1 MKNIAEILKD
11 CPKGTKLYSP
21 IFGEVEL
28 EKVSRTSITV
38 RESCN
43 KMLLEFYADG
53 RWHYNGECMLFPS
66 KDNRDWDNFCPFKDA
81 FKEGDV
87 LYIDCNDD
95 EDINEQNQYIFIL
108 KQINEGHIN
117 SYCYINGTNQ
127 SKFEECWLA
136 DIEYIPRFATE
147 EEKEKL
153 FKAIKDNGYRWN
165 AETKTLEKLI
175 VPKFKV
181 GDRIQFN
188 NERPIRIIKSLEYD
202 RYRLD
207 NGCYIKF
214 GNEGAYKLLKFNIS
228 TLKPF
233 DKVLVRDYN
242 SHHWRCALYER
253 YDNTR
258 DIMYFATIIGHYQQ
272 CIPFE
277 GNEHLLGTTNDCDE
291 YYKTWE

>member
-1 MKNIAEILKD
+1 MEKLNIAEILMD
-11 CPKGTKLYSP
+11 CPKGMELDCTMYDNVTLISVDKKDTDFP
-21 IFGEVEL
+21 I
-28 EKVSRTSITV
+28 KVSISDGHIITLT
-38 RESCN
+38 
-43 KMLLEFYADG
+43 KYGQYTIAEFAK
-53 RWHYNGECMLFPS
+53 CVIFP
-66 KDNRDWDNFCPFKDA
+66 KGKTTWEGFQRPFKDGDIITCTNSICSFVA
-81 FKEGDV
+81 IFKEKNTNTTFRRYV
-87 LYIDCNDD
+87 SLTLDD
-95 EDINEQNQYIFIL
+95 SPQF
-108 KQINEGHIN
+108 KTNEGWSDFSN
-117 SYCYINGTNQ
+117 
-127 SKFEECWLA
+127 
-136 DIEYIPRFATE
+136 PRFATE
-147 EEKEKL
+147 EEKQKL
-153 FKAIKDNGYRWN
+153 LKVIKDNGYKWN

-242 SHHWRCALYER
+242 GHHWRCALYER

-277 GNEHLLGTTNDCDE
+277 GNEHLLGTSNDCDE
-291 YYKTWE
+291 YYKNWE